1 MKSEFKIANEDIAKA
16 LSEVKYDGDASDI
29 GNEIGIILGKYIEEN
44 KMGWELDSFISG
56 IKHGI
61 SITDGT
67 HTN

>member
-1 MKSEFKIANEDIAKA
+1 MKQEFKIANEDIAKA
-16 LSEVKYDGDASDI
+16 LAEIKYEGDASDI
-29 GNEIGIILGKYIEEN
+29 GNEIGIILGKYIDEN
-44 KMGWELDSFISG
+44 KMGWELDAFISG

>member
-1 MKSEFKIANEDIAKA
+1 MNNFKRACLEISETLSKLHYESGDI
-16 LSEVKYDGDASDI
+16 SDI
-29 GNEIGIILGKYIEEN
+29 GNEIGIILGKYIDEN
-44 KMGWELDSFISG
+44 KMGWELDAFISG